1 MAHDDSGERTRDA
14 MTGDGPERAGFDEK
28 DGLDKQVTGSALQEA
43 VKEGAE
49 KSTKSDPEAAG
60 SGANGKTVEDTPD
73 VADSGGDGTSASIR
87 EKQQR
92 NEEPA
97 REERHRLMKQ
107 LHFNYLKR
115 QKKQSAAAGATQ
127 LALLLFFCG
136 LWELA
141 GQNKWIDPLLFSY
154 PSKMAIQLWNGLYG
168 GSLWP
173 HIGVTVSETVAGF
186 VLGTLVG
193 TALAALLWWFPF
205 LSRVLDPYL
214 VVLNSMPKV
223 ALGPIFIV
231 GLGPGFLSIL
241 AITLSVTVIITTLNI
256 YNRFRE
262 IDGGYIKVV
271 RLFGANRMQLFRL
284 VILPGSFPVIIST
297 LKVNVGLAWIGVIV
311 GEFLVAKTGLG
322 YQIIYGF
329 QVFNFTLV
337 LSSLV
342 VIGIVATAMYRAV
355 AALEKRLTA
364 GWRER

>member
-1 MAHDDSGERTRDA
+1 MARDNAGKDGGGAESAGPQQFAYKAAGDGGTAMNDDSG
-14 MTGDGPERAGFDEK
+14 GKRAG
-28 DGLDKQVTGSALQEA
+28 LMQRLY
-43 VKEGAE
+43 AE
-49 KSTKSDPEAAG
+49 HLKRNKKLTAAAG
-60 SGANGKTVEDTPD
+60 S
-73 VADSGGDGTSASIR
+73 
-87 EKQQR
+87 
-92 NEEPA
+92 
-97 REERHRLMKQ
+97 
-107 LHFNYLKR
+107 
-115 QKKQSAAAGATQ
+115 TQ
-127 LALLLFFCG
+127 FAILVLFLG

-141 GQNKWIDPLLFSY
+141 GRSKWIDPLLFSF
-154 PSKMAIQLWNGLYG
+154 PSRLFNQLWSGLYG

-186 VLGTLVG
+186 ILGTLLG

-231 GLGPGFLSIL
+231 GLGPGFMSIV

-262 IDGGYIKVV
+262 IDNGYIKVV
-271 RLFGANRMQLFRL
+271 RLFGANRMQLFKL

-297 LKVNVGLAWIGVIV
+297 LKVNVGLSWVGVIV
-311 GEFLVAKTGLG
+311 GEFLVAKSGLG

-342 VIGIVATAMYRAV
+342 VIGIVATAMYQFV
-355 AALEKRLTA
+355 ALLEKRLTE